1 MGRKKG
7 GGKGG
12 ASKKGTRGTRGRGA
26 GGGDQ
31 AEDFAAEGE
40 NFAWESAPGTPGT
53 PRVTDAEAG
62 TTQFHLVIDQLE
74 EAVLQAQQK
83 RSDLRVD
90 GYRTLVRVL
99 RTDCLA
105 QIVEADLAPAI
116 LRCALETMKKRHGRE
131 FHLAVKVLLCLSVIV
146 ANGAGSAS
154 FFPAIYEPVSLRI
167 LRWKAAQQ
175 KDREDK
181 QRGAAAD
188 GRDSADAESSAD
200 TELVADMVTL
210 LGCACFL
217 NSEEQSEIHKC
228 AELLENLFVPPTG
241 AIEEWQSEEG
251 ILAGKSRSG
260 SYSGAQGGGG
270 GRPGNAYNWEEDYE
284 DEEDFNYESSDG
296 EAEESGSDDGSS
308 DEDTEEGAAAGI
320 DATVGGGSSSSD
332 MTYAEVQ
339 AQGANPILAAAV
351 RGWTLLLN
359 LQAAGTSSWVRT
371 PELRRRLLQI
381 MAFWL
386 GHSDVNVQCAA
397 AKCIGVFYELCGD
410 ELEEDA
416 TSALERSSPSSA
428 AAAAA
433 AEEQPGPDSGASGDG
448 ESGGVP
454 ALPVSASASSAVQSA
469 GADVITTANGAGP
482 ALASDTVNWLEV
494 VQHMLANLRK
504 ESVHRRKRGDRKVGR
519 RLFSSLAHTLEGYE
533 YNGETSVQLSSADT
547 LSIDSW
553 SSLLRYE
560 VLCLAIGDGVAAH
573 AQSPGSV
580 IRDLFSVETTRVLTK
595 EEKQARSK
603 GKKGKGWNRKDAA
616 AFKHS

>member
-26 GGGDQ
+26 GDQ
-31 AEDFAAEGE
+31 PEDFAAAEGE
-40 NFAWESAPGTPGT
+40 NFGWESAPGTPGA
-53 PRVTDAEAG
+53 PRAATDAEAG
-62 TTQFHLVIDQLE
+62 TTQYHLVIDQLE

-83 RSDLRVD
+83 RSDLREV

-154 FFPAIYEPVSLRI
+154 FFPTIYEPVSLRI
-167 LRWKAAQQ
+167 SRWKAAQL

-181 QRGAAAD
+181 QRGTAAD

-200 TELVADMVTL
+200 TELVGDMVTL

-217 NSEEQSEIHKC
+217 NSEEQSEIQKC

-241 AIEEWQSEEG
+241 AIEEWQKEED

-260 SYSGAQGGGG
+260 SYSAQGGGG
-270 GRPGNAYNWEEDYE
+270 GGGGHAYNWEEDYE
-284 DEEDFNYESSDG
+284 DEENFNYESSDEG
-296 EAEESGSDDGSS
+296 QEDRSDAEESDSDASS
-308 DEDTEEGAAAGI
+308 SEDTEGATKG
-320 DATVGGGSSSSD
+320 DATAGGGSTD
-332 MTYAEVQ
+332 MTYAELQ
-339 AQGANPILAAAV
+339 AQGANPILAAAI

-359 LQAAGTSSWVRT
+359 LQAAGTSSWLRKPV
-371 PELRRRLLQI
+371 LRRRLLQI

-386 GHSDVNVQCAA
+386 SHSDVNVQCAA

-416 TSALERSSPSSA
+416 ASAIEIGSPAAVTEDQHQPGSDSA
-428 AAAAA
+428 ASDD
-433 AEEQPGPDSGASGDG
+433 EP
-448 ESGGVP
+448 GVP
-454 ALPVSASASSAVQSA
+454 ALPAASVSETA
-469 GADVITTANGAGP
+469 GAGITASNTEAGAV
-482 ALASDTVNWLEV
+482 ASDTVNWLEV
-494 VQHMLANLRK
+494 VQHMLASLRK

-533 YNGETSVQLSSADT
+533 YNGETSVQLSSVDT

-573 AQSPGSV
+573 VQSPGSV

-603 GKKGKGWNRKDAA
+603 GKKGGWNRKDAA